1 MDSDRERPAHALPTH
16 LTVSQP
22 LLMLGPLRLDVLA
35 LCKLAVGCL
44 LAAWV
49 WQLHGPPAELRLLGV
64 VLVGLV
70 TLLLVTAHPGGLPLE
85 AWVVPLLVFCLRPRL
100 RVWRARTTTHPWVD
114 SAPGAVSAEEDGGWY
129 RLAAIQVRWA
139 EGSR

>member
-1 MDSDRERPAHALPTH
+1 MDSDRPTHTLPTH

-44 LAAWV
+44 VAAWA
-49 WQLHGPPAELRLLGV
+49 WQLHGPPAELRLLSA

-100 RVWRARTTTHPWVD
+100 RVWRARTTTHPWAA
-114 SAPGAVSAEEDGGWY
+114 APGAVSAQEDGGWY

-139 EGSR
+139 GGSR

>member
-1 MDSDRERPAHALPTH
+1 MDSNRERPTHALPTH

-44 LAAWV
+44 VASWL
-49 WQLHGPPAELRLLGV
+49 WQLHGPPTELRLLGV
-64 VLVGLV
+64 VLAGLV

-85 AWVVPLLVFCLRPRL
+85 AWVVPLLVFSLRPRL
-100 RVWRARTTTHPWVD
+100 RVWRARTTSHPWVAAAPT
-114 SAPGAVSAEEDGGWY
+114 SAPADNTGGWY

-139 EGSR
+139 GGSR